1 MRLNLPVTQ
10 REHPLPA
17 DRTLVSVTDL
27 KGRITYCNEA
37 FVQASGYA
45 REELLGEPHNLIR
58 HPDVPAEAFRDLWDT
73 VQSGRTWSG
82 IVKNR
87 RKNGDHYWVFANA
100 TPMYRQG
107 QIAGYLSVRR
117 PATAAQRDAAE
128 PLYALLRAEAEK
140 PQARLGLLHGHL
152 VKHGWAGRLQR
163 ALPHRGAA
171 GFALLQAAGMGAA
184 GLAAATLTWPWALAV
199 ATTAVA
205 GTTWAG
211 LRLAFAPLQ
220 QTLATANRLASG
232 DLSYTPDVDTD
243 GQLGELQQ
251 ALVQMTVNLRTVIG
265 DCRAEIAHVRNSA
278 HEIAAGN
285 QDLSQ
290 RTEAQAGNLQQ
301 TAASIEQITGTVG
314 ETAASAAHG
323 STLARD
329 ASAVAEGS
337 HEAVEKVAH
346 AMADIADSSRRIGE
360 IIHLIESVAFQT
372 NLLALNAAVEAA
384 RAGEQGRGFA
394 VVAGEV
400 RSLAQRTSAAAGEIK
415 HLIAESTQRVAV
427 GSEQTRDAQS
437 RMSGALTAVNNM
449 NGLLNQISQGVDE
462 QRRGIAQVNHAVTSI
477 DGITQQNA
485 AMVEQLAASASALD
499 GQVDAIIDT
508 MSLFR
513 LAPEEATVAER
524 DAVALRKQ
532 GKARRTHH
540 EPVA

>member
-45 REELLGEPHNLIR
+45 RDELLGEPHNLIR

-73 VQSGRTWSG
+73 VQAGHTWSG

-100 TPMYRQG
+100 TPMVRHA
-107 QIAGYLSVRR
+107 QITGYLSVRR
-117 PATAAQRDAAE
+117 PASAAQIAAAE
-128 PLYALLRAEAEK
+128 PLYAALRAEAERPRAK
-140 PQARLGLLHGHL
+140 LGLRHGRL
-152 VKHGWAGRLQR
+152 VRHGWAGRLQR
-163 ALPHRGAA
+163 TLPHRHQIGQTLMQATGIGAA
-171 GFALLQAAGMGAA
+171 AIAG
-184 GLAAATLTWPWALAV
+184 ATLAWPWALAV
-199 ATTAVA
+199 AAAAVA
-205 GTTWAG
+205 GTSWAAG
-211 LRLAFAPLQ
+211 RTATGPLRS
-220 QTLATANRLASG
+220 TLATAQRLASG
-232 DLSYTPDVDTD
+232 DLSHTPEADAD
-243 GQLGELQQ
+243 GLPGELQQ
-251 ALVQMTVNLRTVIG
+251 ALVQMTVNLRAVIG

-301 TAASIEQITGTVG
+301 TAASIEQITGTVS
-314 ETAASAAHG
+314 ETAASAEHG

-400 RSLAQRTSAAAGEIK
+400 RSLAQRTSTAAGEIK
-415 HLIAESTQRVAV
+415 HLIAESTQRVEV
-427 GSEQTRDAQS
+427 GNDQTRDAQR
-437 RMSGALTAVNNM
+437 RMSGALAAVNNM
-449 NGLLNQISQGVDE
+449 NSLLNQISQGVDE
-462 QRRGIAQVNHAVTSI
+462 QRRGIAQVNQAVTSI

-485 AMVEQLAASASALD
+485 AMVEQLAASSSALD
-499 GQVDAIIDT
+499 GQVNAIIDT

-524 DAVALRKQ
+524 DAVGLRQ
-532 GKARRTHH
+532 QSKARRQHH
-540 EPVA
+540 ASAA